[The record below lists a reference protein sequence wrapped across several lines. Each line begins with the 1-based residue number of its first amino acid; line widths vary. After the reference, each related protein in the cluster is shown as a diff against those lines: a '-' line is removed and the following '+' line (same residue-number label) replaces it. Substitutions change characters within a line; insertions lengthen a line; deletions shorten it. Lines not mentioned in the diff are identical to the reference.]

1 MNSAPASHQ
10 DMPDPT
16 RGGARERSTLAN
28 HPLAQL
34 TVVRF
39 REFLREPEALFWV
52 FIFPILLAAG
62 LGLAF
67 RNRPPEVLQVGAVTP
82 NLAQALRTEK
92 LLSVREFNSEHGLQ
106 ALRSGKV
113 ALLALPGP
121 NGGISYEYDDT
132 NPEGRTARMLADR
145 AVQRAAGRV
154 DPVSSSDRILREPG
168 SRYIDFLIPGLLG
181 MNLMG
186 SGIWGMGFTIVDSR
200 RKKLLKRL
208 VATPMPRHY
217 YLLSFALARLSMLVV
232 EVGVLIGFGA
242 LVFQVPVRGSLLDI
256 AVLSV
261 VSSLAFGAIGLLIAS
276 RAQTIEAVSGIMN
289 VVMMPMW
296 ILSGVFFS
304 AQRFPDALQPVIRA
318 LPLTAVIDALRA
330 NMLQGAGFAQL
341 APQLGILGIWTIVCF
356 TLALKIFRWR

>member
-1 MNSAPASHQ
+1 MNSTAADALATPNGVK
-10 DMPDPT
+10 P
-16 RGGARERSTLAN
+16 ERRTLMD

-34 TVVRF
+34 TLVRF

-52 FIFPILLAAG
+52 FVFPIILAAG

-67 RNRPPEVLQVGAVTP
+67 RNRPPEVLQIGAVTT
-82 NLAQALRTEK
+82 NLAQHLKTEK
-92 LLSVREFNSEHGLQ
+92 LLDVREFTPETGQ
-106 ALRSGKV
+106 RALRDGKV
-113 ALLALPGP
+113 ALLAQPGP
-121 NGGISYEYDDT
+121 NGSVVYEYDDT

-145 AVQRAAGRV
+145 AVQRAAGRL
-154 DPVSSSDRILREPG
+154 DPVGSGDRIMREPG

-186 SGIWGMGFTIVDSR
+186 SAIWGMGFTIVDAR
-200 RKKLLKRL
+200 RKKLIKRL

-217 YLLSFALARLSMLVV
+217 YLLSFALSRLLMLVV
-232 EVGVLIGFGA
+232 EVGVLLGFGA
-242 LVFQVPVRGSLLDI
+242 WVFKVPVRGSLLDI
-256 AVLSV
+256 AVLCV

-276 RAQTIEAVSGIMN
+276 RAQTIEAASGLMN

-304 AQRFPDALQPVIRA
+304 AQRFPDILQPVIKV

-330 NMLQGAGFAQL
+330 NMLQGVSFVQL
-341 APQLGILGIWTIVCF
+341 APQLGILGGWTIVCF
-356 TLALKIFRWR
+356 AVALKIFRWR